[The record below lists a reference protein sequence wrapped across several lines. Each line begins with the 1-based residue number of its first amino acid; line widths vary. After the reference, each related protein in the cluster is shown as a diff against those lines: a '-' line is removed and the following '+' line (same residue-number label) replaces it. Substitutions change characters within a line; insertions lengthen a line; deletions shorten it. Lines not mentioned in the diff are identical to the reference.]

1 MSRRVE
7 KNWKWIQAQYGT
19 GLPIR
24 KIAELYSDH
33 FPGESVS
40 HQNISAYARRH
51 HWSRDKLVADYRAE
65 TQQKVKAKMA
75 AQAPQGRGMKR
86 PDDGKS
92 LVVHEAEVVALNS
105 DIACVV
111 EIKHRH
117 IGNRMLEAALE
128 VLDEIQCNGFVDAAG
143 RDDNIALA
151 ELTIAGKAKALK
163 DLMYAI
169 DKAVTI
175 ERKSWNMDKSDDQP
189 GGATGIIQV
198 NINVPEPKPLPERFR

>member
-1 MSRRVE
+1 
-7 KNWKWIQAQYGT
+7 
-19 GLPIR
+19 
-24 KIAELYSDH
+24 
-33 FPGESVS
+33 
-40 HQNISAYARRH
+40 
-51 HWSRDKLVADYRAE
+51 
-65 TQQKVKAKMA
+65 MA

-128 VLDEIQCNGFVDAAG
+128 VLDEIQRNSVVDAAG

-151 ELTIAGKAKALK
+151 ELTVAGKAKALK

>member
-1 MSRRVE
+1 MSRRLE
-7 KNWKWIQAQYGT
+7 KNWKWIRAQYET

-51 HWSRDKLVADYRAE
+51 DWSRDKLVKDYRAE
-65 TQQKVKAKMA
+65 TQRKVMEKTAM
-75 AQAPQGRGMKR
+75 QAPQGRGVKR
-86 PDDGKS
+86 PDDEKS
-92 LVVHEAEVVALNS
+92 LVVYEGEVVAMNS
-105 DIACVV
+105 ERASEV
-111 EIKHRH
+111 EFKHRYA
-117 IGNRMLEAALE
+117 GNRTLEAALE
-128 VLDEIQCNGFVDAAG
+128 VLDEIQCNSVIDVAVRDGNVSTVAMTPAA
-143 RDDNIALA
+143 R
-151 ELTIAGKAKALK
+151 AKALK

-175 ERKSWNMDKSDDQP
+175 ERKSWNMDKNDGAP
-189 GGATGIIQV
+189 GGAGAVIQV

>member
-1 MSRRVE
+1 MSRRLE
-7 KNWKWIQAQYGT
+7 KDWKWIRAQYGT

-24 KIAELYSDH
+24 KIAELYSEH

-51 HWSRDKLVADYRAE
+51 DWSRDKLVKDYRAA
-65 TQQKVKAKMA
+65 TQRKAKAKMA
-75 AQAPQGRGMKR
+75 AQVPQGRGVKR

-92 LVVHEAEVVALNS
+92 LEVYEAEVVAMNS
-105 DIACVV
+105 DIASIV
-111 EIKHRH
+111 EVKHRF

-128 VLDEIQCNGFVDAAG
+128 VLDEIQCNSVVDVAG
-143 RDDNIALA
+143 RDGNISTVAMTPA
-151 ELTIAGKAKALK
+151 ARAKALK

-175 ERKSWNMDKSDDQP
+175 ERKSWNMDKSDGQP